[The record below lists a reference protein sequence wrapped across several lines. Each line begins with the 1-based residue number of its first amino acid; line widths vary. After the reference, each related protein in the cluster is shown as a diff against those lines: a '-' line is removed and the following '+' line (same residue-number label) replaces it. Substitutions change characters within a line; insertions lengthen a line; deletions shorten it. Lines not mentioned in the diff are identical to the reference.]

1 MPDLFQAA
9 GALVVDNSPQ
19 MKAKSRG
26 AVVQIVMKF
35 PTLCNRHSWVRCTT
49 TAGGD
54 KKSKPATYELAA
66 LTP

>member
-1 MPDLFQAA
+1 
-9 GALVVDNSPQ
+9 